1 MDTRNHDQIT
11 RDSGSR
17 PVPFSAGAKG
27 ALGARGAESAER
39 TLRRIWAA
47 IRR

>member
-1 MDTRNHDQIT
+1 MDTRNHDRIT

-17 PVPFSAGAKG
+17 PVPFSGGAKG
-27 ALGARGAESAER
+27 ALGARGAASAER